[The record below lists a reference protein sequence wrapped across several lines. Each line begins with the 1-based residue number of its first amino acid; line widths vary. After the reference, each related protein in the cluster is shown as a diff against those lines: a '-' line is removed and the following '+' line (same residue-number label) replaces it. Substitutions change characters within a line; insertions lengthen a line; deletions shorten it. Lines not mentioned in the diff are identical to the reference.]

1 MSMINGVV
9 PQGKYIYLHGGHLK
23 SPCFTMDP
31 PSAGL
36 LRYNGSQRLF
46 ETYDGQSWLPILGHD
61 ITVGLNPEAES
72 LLDWVKSKQEEEKN
86 WKSLAVKNDAV
97 KIALENLER
106 ARHQLD
112 VTAKLARKH
121 ERLA

>member
-1 MSMINGVV
+1 
-9 PQGKYIYLHGGHLK
+9 
-23 SPCFTMDP
+23 
-31 PSAGL
+31 
-36 LRYNGSQRLF
+36 
-46 ETYDGQSWLPILGHD
+46 LPILGHD

-86 WKSLAVKNDAV
+86 WKSLAVNNDAV

-112 VTAKLARKH
+112 VTAKLSREH

>member
-1 MSMINGVV
+1 MINGVV

>member
-1 MSMINGVV
+1 MSMISGVT

-23 SPCFTMDP
+23 SPYFSMDP
-31 PSAGL
+31 PSAGI
-36 LRYNGSQRLF
+36 LRYNGSQGRF

-72 LLDWVKSKQEEEKN
+72 LLDWVRSKQQEEKEWQKLAETN
-86 WKSLAVKNDAV
+86 QAVKL
-97 KIALENLER
+97 ALDNLEQ
-106 ARHQLD
+106 ARCQVD
-112 VTAKLARKH
+112 ITAKLAREH